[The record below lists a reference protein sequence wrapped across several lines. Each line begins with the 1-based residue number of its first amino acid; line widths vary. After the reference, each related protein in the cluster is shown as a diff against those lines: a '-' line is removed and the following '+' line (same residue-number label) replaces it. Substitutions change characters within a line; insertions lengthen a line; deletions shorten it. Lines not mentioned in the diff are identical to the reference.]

1 MLRNAFTT
9 ATKAS
14 LASAARMLDGA
25 GVEEAVDA
33 EADAEAEVVSLDG
46 AEGAVGTA
54 FLSGCNSNTSFR
66 NRSLMAGMSLPC
78 GSPKQTSGLLLRQCH
93 GRSPGS
99 GGVVPSHQHPVP
111 PPAGISTVRS
121 HASTPMPL
129 LLRRKLGGKRS
140 VAL

>member
-14 LASAARMLDGA
+14 LASAARILDGA

-33 EADAEAEVVSLDG
+33 EADADAEAEAEVVPLAG

-66 NRSLMAGMSLPC
+66 NRSLMAGTSLP
-78 GSPKQTSGLLLRQCH
+78 
-93 GRSPGS
+93 
-99 GGVVPSHQHPVP
+99 
-111 PPAGISTVRS
+111 
-121 HASTPMPL
+121 
-129 LLRRKLGGKRS
+129 
-140 VAL
+140 